1 MADSNPDKIAKKI
14 ISDPVDFKLTV
25 ARHYLHKI
33 PDKMPNQDLDYFLFE
48 VNVDAFLFF
57 CSSTIDIVKR
67 EINEKFKL
75 FDKENV
81 FYIHGV
87 RKKLADSGEQK
98 KTKQII
104 ANYFTTPVHSKTT
117 KSGWDTKQSS
127 LWRLQILRNQVAH
140 GNVLRKTK
148 DGKAL
153 SFVYT
158 IREYKKQGKPPYLLK
173 EIAKNPEKYFEEIF
187 DDLCEFVKKTRKI
200 TIPKAQSQ
208 YHKKRIFDIIPD

>member
-1 MADSNPDKIAKKI
+1 MTDRDTGKIAKKI

-25 ARHYLHKI
+25 ARHFLYKI
-33 PDKMPNQDLDYFLFE
+33 PDKIPAQSLDYFLFE
-48 VNVDAFLFF
+48 ANVDAFLFF
-57 CSSTIDIVKR
+57 CSSSIDIVKR

-98 KTKQII
+98 KTKQVI
-104 ANYFTTPVHSKTT
+104 ADYFTTPTHAKTT
-117 KSGWDTKQSS
+117 KSGWNTEQSS

-140 GNVLRKTK
+140 GNVLKKTK
-148 DGKAL
+148 DGKTL

-158 IREYKKQGKPPYLLK
+158 IREYKKQKMPPYLLK
-173 EIAKNPEKYFEEIF
+173 ELTKNPRKYFVEIF

-200 TIPKAQSQ
+200 TRPKTQST
-208 YHKKRIFDIIPD
+208 YHKKRIFDIIPE

>member
-1 MADSNPDKIAKKI
+1 MTGSNQDKITKKI

-25 ARHYLHKI
+25 ARHYLQKI
-33 PDKMPNQDLDYFLFE
+33 PVRIPSQNLDCFLFE
-48 VNVDAFLFF
+48 ANVDAFLFF
-57 CSSTIDIVKR
+57 CSSSIDIVKR

-98 KTKQII
+98 KAKQII
-104 ANYFTTPVHSKTT
+104 ANYFTTPTHSKTA
-117 KSGWDTKQSS
+117 KSGWNTKQSS
-127 LWRLQILRNQVAH
+127 LWRLQILRNQVTH
-140 GNVLRKTK
+140 GNILKKTK

-158 IREYKKQGKPPYLLK
+158 IREYKKQENPPYLLK
-173 EIAKNPEKYFEEIF
+173 ELAKNPRKYFGEIF
-187 DDLCEFVKKTRKI
+187 DDLCEFVKNTRKI
-200 TIPKAQSQ
+200 TRPKSQ
-208 YHKKRIFDIIPD
+208 HHKKRTFDIIPD